1 MKTVV
6 MGKKIKNNYDVVVE
20 KDEDGKYLSRPEIK
34 KLEPDIKWEQIY
46 EYEGTAQYG
55 IPETPSWLSVPFNRR
70 IYLSENEEVRVTKQ
84 IFRADLGQWFQYT
97 DKVLEEKDGNLK
109 SCEKNLKALLADYNK
124 QKIEDDEDA
133 KAYCDL
139 HKLKYEESDYDE
151 IIKIIGKKKCTYSF
165 TPPTVVSKGTTFSL
179 EDYRMSLDIINYL
192 E

>member
-1 MKTVV
+1 MKTIV

-34 KLEPDIKWEQIY
+34 KLEPDIKWEQIS
-46 EYEGTAQYG
+46 EYESEPQSS
-55 IPETPSWLSVPFNRR
+55 ISWSRLSDRHHIF
-70 IYLSENEEVRVTKQ
+70 LSEDEEVTVTKQ

-151 IIKIIGKKKCTYSF
+151 IMKILRKYTIEKPISCTVTSDF
-165 TPPTVVSKGTTFSL
+165 FKEMCVNIPDRIEITL
-179 EDYRMSLDIINYL
+179 
-192 E
+192 